1 MGRRLA
7 TVNAGLMTSHGLS
20 LQMRIGVN
28 TGEVLTFAAA
38 EPGAAL
44 VAGDVVNVASRL
56 QTSGRPRRRPGLGAH
71 GARRQGL

>member
-1 MGRRLA
+1 
-7 TVNAGLMTSHGLS
+7 
-20 LQMRIGVN
+20 MRIGVN

-56 QTSGRPRRRPGLGAH
+56 QTWADPGDVLVSERTARAARGFEFAPRGTLEMKVAASPC
-71 GARRQGL
+71 ARCG